1 MHEPRRT
8 SDEHEVGVGTDTCVS
23 AVACAVSREILEI
36 VHSSA
41 QRRPHPHPVYD
52 QEDRVDSTRHTLT
65 ADHDS
70 HPHSCP
76 HSSVDPRG
84 VASALSRRLPIEHKV
99 GDIALPRPPV
109 AKEDL
114 PDVLEVRRARGGEGV
129 GVWVLLA

>member
-1 MHEPRRT
+1 M
-8 SDEHEVGVGTDTCVS
+8 
-23 AVACAVSREILEI
+23 
-36 VHSSA
+36 
-41 QRRPHPHPVYD
+41 
-52 QEDRVDSTRHTLT
+52 
-65 ADHDS
+65 
-70 HPHSCP
+70 
-76 HSSVDPRG
+76 DPRG